1 MAVRGH
7 LNHHAVTVGDGA
19 HGELATRTRVEPL
32 DVRTAASCDDDFGA
46 GQPCRE
52 DLAFAVSQLKALVE
66 GGLGEAE
73 AAASGCVVCELLHA
87 WSVAAVRTR
96 QLIGQRSDAEER
108 LRLNDGGFEGSEENE
123 RVLEEDEMDEADE
136 VERAFD
142 KVRARRGGAKGREA
156 AAAAAAAKPPR
167 RPRRVRDFV
176 F

>member
-1 MAVRGH
+1 
-7 LNHHAVTVGDGA
+7 VTVGDGA

-32 DVRTAASCDDDFGA
+32 DVRAAASCDDDLGA
-46 GQPCRE
+46 GRPVHRE

-73 AAASGCVVCELLHA
+73 AVASGCVVCELLHA

-136 VERAFD
+136 VERAFV
-142 KVRARRGGAKGREA
+142 KVRARRGGAKGME